1 MNSFLIP
8 SPGSR
13 RTVRRAPMAA
23 LALALVWVFLM
34 DSASLAA
41 TWRAGQSTAPLPT
54 QVDPPWVLIA
64 PSGVAPA
71 LVASDGLVIE
81 AAAGQRIRYE
91 RQAADVSMGAK
102 FWMSASLNVPVQA
115 GAPANAVPA
124 SMGFIRAD
132 GKRAALHLAP
142 GRVYVTAD
150 AEGDGTGSLAG
161 PSFNLDTSVLRTY
174 RLEFDDQLA
183 PGVVVVKISGAGGT
197 TIRTPMFPGVASQ
210 GPALFFG
217 ALHGTPG
224 RGVWKAVGDNAAG
237 TPFSYQGRLNYP
249 RATPANGNFD
259 FQFQLW
265 DSPDGGTQLGT
276 TRTAAA
282 VPVRAGAFSV
292 DLNFGAAVLTDLDPW
307 MAIGVR
313 PAGSASAFTLLNPRV
328 PIRPVP
334 LALQLSEPPT
344 LTAVT
349 GINGLRG
356 DVLLQAGPG
365 LNLVKDQESKLIR
378 LELASTGGTTPHTH
392 FGEAWEGSSPVA
404 GLSLNNLN
412 QSGAALRL
420 RAAGDLLQAFGPT
433 AGSPAVARISGAG
446 EVVARSFI
454 GDGSRLTNLAWTQ
467 LPGVIPLDLLPQI
480 PRSKLPPDLGGG
492 GGTDGAQHFAQ
503 KWSGASTSPGLW
515 IDNTATEGVA
525 LYGTAFGVVGT
536 GVRGSGLRAGVEGSG
551 TAIGVMANSSAGS
564 ALYGLTETGAGLEL
578 NANGGDFI
586 RGTKR
591 FTGQTFRVA
600 DSGDVFAR
608 SFSGRGGDLTGLSW
622 GQLTGTIPVDKLPS
636 IPREKLPA
644 DLGGGGPGADHTH
657 FGQTWRGSAQFGL
670 SLVNTN
676 ESDTSFALAL
686 DSLNGNG
693 LLITS
698 AQRGLSISSS
708 RGEAIRATAGGNS
721 SGILVFGAGS
731 GAGVDSR
738 SSAGAA
744 LSGQSRSG
752 SALELSTDS
761 GELILG
767 WVGNDLRFQVDSRGR
782 VMASGFQGDG
792 SGLIN
797 LNWSALVGKIAEYQ
811 IPEAIA
817 RTNHSHVG
825 AEWSG
830 PGTVLT
836 LQGGILPEQ
845 PTLRVQGSDAPA
857 IRAESVLGTAV
868 LARTSTQ
875 TGSAVQGSAQASGK
889 GVYGQSIGGIGV
901 LGESRSGA
909 GVTARSE
916 QASALRIEAG
926 AGLLIDAVSLAAG
939 GADPRFSV
947 ANNGD
952 VVTSGAMTATAFNTT
967 SDRNAKTGFTPID
980 PLEVLRKVSELAI
993 TRWAFTNSTGVPHI
1007 GPVAQ
1012 EFHAAFGVGA
1022 DDRHIAT
1029 VDADGVAL
1037 AAIQGLN
1044 VKLDAALRSREAE
1057 VKALRSEVEDLK
1069 TLVRQLVEGRR

>member
-8 SPGSR
+8 SAG
-13 RTVRRAPMAA
+13 VRRAVWRVPRVA
-23 LALALVWVFLM
+23 LAVVSMLTWGSVL
-34 DSASLAA
+34 DAA
-41 TWRAGQSTAPLPT
+41 TWRAGQTTAPLPT
-54 QVDPPWVLIA
+54 QVDPPWILTSPA
-64 PSGVAPA
+64 GVVPG
-71 LVASDGLVIE
+71 VDASQGLVVD

-91 RQAADVSMGAK
+91 RRGADVSMGSS
-102 FWMSASLNVPVQA
+102 FWMSAGLSVPVQS
-115 GAPANAVPA
+115 GSPANAVPA
-124 SMGFIRAD
+124 SLGFIRAD
-132 GKRAALHLAP
+132 GKRAVLHIAP

-150 AEGDGTGSLAG
+150 AEGDGTGAQAG
-161 PSFNLDTSVLRTY
+161 PSFSLDTSVLRAY
-174 RLEFDDQLA
+174 RLEFDDRTA

-197 TIRTPMFPGVASQ
+197 TIRTPMFTGAAAQ

-217 ALHGTPG
+217 ALHGSAG
-224 RGVWKAVGDNAAG
+224 RAVWKSVGDNAAG

-249 RATPANGNFD
+249 RATPANGTFD
-259 FQFQLW
+259 FEFQLW
-265 DSPDGGTQLGT
+265 DSPEGGTQLGT
-276 TRTAAA
+276 TRSLTA
-282 VPVRAGAFSV
+282 VPVKAGVFSV
-292 DLNFGAAVLTDLDPW
+292 DLNFGTAVLTDLDPW
-307 MAIGVR
+307 MAIAVR
-313 PAGSASAFTLLNPRV
+313 PAGPATAFTALMPRV

-334 LALQLSEPPT
+334 LALQISEPPAR
-344 LTAVT
+344 TAVT
-349 GINGLRG
+349 GINGMRG
-356 DVLLQAGPG
+356 DLFLEAGQG
-365 LNLVKDQESKLIR
+365 LNLVQDPVSKSIR
-378 LELASTGGTTPHTH
+378 LDLASTGGTTPHTH
-392 FGEAWEGSSPVA
+392 FGEAWEGSSLVA

-420 RAAGDLLQAFGPT
+420 RSTGELLQAFGPT
-433 AGSPAVARISGAG
+433 AGLPPVARISGAG
-446 EVVARSFI
+446 EVAARSFI

-503 KWSGASTSPGLW
+503 KWSGSSTSPGLW

-525 LYGTAFGVVGT
+525 LYGSALGVVGT
-536 GVRGSGLRAGVEGSG
+536 GVRGSGQRAGVEGSG
-551 TAIGVMANSSAGS
+551 TAIGVAGNSAAGS
-564 ALYGLTETGAGLEL
+564 ALYGLTESGAGLEL
-578 NANGGDFI
+578 IASGGDFI

-600 DSGDVFAR
+600 DTGDVFAR
-608 SFSGRGGDLTGLSW
+608 SFSGRGSDLTGLSW
-622 GQLTGTIPVDKLPS
+622 GQLSGTIPVEKLPS
-636 IPREKLPA
+636 IPRDKLPA
-644 DLGGGGPGADHTH
+644 DLGGGSGGAEHTH
-657 FGQTWRGSAQFGL
+657 FGQVWRASAATAL
-670 SLVNTN
+670 TLVNTN
-676 ESDTSFALAL
+676 ESDSSLVLGL
-686 DSLNGNG
+686 DSQFGRG
-693 LLITS
+693 LFISS
-698 AQRGLSISSS
+698 AQRGIAVASS
-708 RGEAIRATAGGNS
+708 RGEAIRATAGGNNA
-721 SGILVFGAGS
+721 GIVVYGAGT
-731 GAGVDSR
+731 GAGLDAKST
-738 SSAGAA
+738 AGAA
-744 LSGQSRSG
+744 LSGQSTTG

-761 GELILG
+761 GDLILG
-767 WVGNDLRFQVDSRGR
+767 RVGFDLRFQVDSRGR
-782 VMASGFQGDG
+782 VSASGFNGDG

-797 LNWSALVGKIAEYQ
+797 LNWNALSGQIAEYQ
-811 IPEAIA
+811 IPDAIA
-817 RTNHSHVG
+817 RTNHNHVG

-830 PGTVLT
+830 AGTVLT
-836 LQGGILPEQ
+836 LQGGIVPDQ
-845 PTLRVQGSDAPA
+845 PTLKVQASDAAA

-889 GVYGQSIGGIGV
+889 GVYGQSVGGIGV

-916 QASALRIEAG
+916 QSSALRIEAG

-939 GADPRFSV
+939 GPDPRFSV

-952 VVTSGAMTATAFNTT
+952 VLTTGAMTATAFNTT

-980 PLEVLRKVSELAI
+980 PLDVLRKVSELAI
-993 TRWAFTNSTGVPHI
+993 TRWTFTNSTSIPHI

-1012 EFHAAFGVGA
+1012 DFHRAFGVGS

-1069 TLVRQLVEGRR
+1069 SMIRHLVEERR